1 MSDNP
6 YQKLANLAIDK
17 DKRKETEQEE
27 YQRGYDDY
35 MREHSVSP
43 YEQGRRDAER
53 DLARRQLERQWD
65 WGRKKEYD
73 YVLERHLDPFGFWR
87 IT

>member
-1 MSDNP
+1 MSENP
-6 YQKLANLAIDK
+6 FERLAK
-17 DKRKETEQEE
+17 GKRTKSEQEE

-43 YEQGRRDAER
+43 YEQGRRDAEQ
-53 DLARRQLERQWD
+53 DLARREWYHYWER
-65 WGRKKEYD
+65 KEYKD
-73 YVLERHLDPFGFWR
+73 YEYFLDRAQDHFGFWR